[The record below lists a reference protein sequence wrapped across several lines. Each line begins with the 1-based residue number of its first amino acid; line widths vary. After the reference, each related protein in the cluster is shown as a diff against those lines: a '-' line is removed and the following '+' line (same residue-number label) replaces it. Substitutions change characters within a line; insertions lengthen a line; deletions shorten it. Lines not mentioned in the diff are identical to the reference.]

1 MNKAATEYNVRRN
14 GKYVLRNRRK
24 LENLINKNDKVIN
37 ENKNKV
43 EKTQTLQK
51 NKLVVRQKK
60 IFYKINWKRMK
71 N

>member
-14 GKYVLRNRRK
+14 DKYVMRNRRK

-43 EKTQTLQK
+43 EKNQTLQK

>member
-43 EKTQTLQK
+43 EKTQTL
-51 NKLVVRQKK
+51 
-60 IFYKINWKRMK
+60 
-71 N
+71 